1 MKIIFLLFQK
11 VKIKDNV
18 DLKELEKFGFK
29 LSGEKFESYIVN
41 IEDKQYINHAT
52 LIVTPVTRKI
62 IIDTGST
69 CIKDKLDILYDLI
82 KANLVEKVKKEE

>member
-1 MKIIFLLFQK
+1 ML
-11 VKIKDNV
+11 KIKDNV
-18 DLKELEKFGFK
+18 DLKELEKFGFR

-41 IEDKQYINHAT
+41 IEDKKCINQAM
-52 LIVTPVTRKI
+52 LIVTPITRKI

-82 KANLVEKVKKEE
+82 KADLVEEVKNNKE